1 MISLPGGTKMFQ
13 FPPCPP
19 SGLCVQPAVPGYCPG
34 GFPHSGIPG
43 SKLDDSSPRLIA
55 AIHALHRLLT
65 PRHPPY
71 ALSSLIHAR
80 RQSLIH
86 VLIRLI
92 YSAQLLRCQRLL
104 RPPRRSPVNSRL
116 ASDESLAAAPERNS
130 GAPAGYPSRKTQND
144 PAHRRAM

>member
-1 MISLPGGTKMFQ
+1 MFQ
-13 FPPCPP
+13 FPPFPP
-19 SGLCVQPAVPGYCPG
+19 SGLYIQPAVRGYCPR

-80 RQSLIH
+80 RYF
-86 VLIRLI
+86 LIRLTI
-92 YSAQLLRCQRLL
+92 LCSAQLLRCQ
-104 RPPRRSPVNSRL
+104 
-116 ASDESLAAAPERNS
+116 
-130 GAPAGYPSRKTQND
+130 PACT
-144 PAHRRAM
+144 AV